1 MLNPTMF
8 LNEAAVYFLVIMSI
22 YPKTRTIPGRF
33 YRNDCKKIPVRGP
46 TRCESRKKKTV
57 WQSYNKIRID
67 WPRSGWTGKYLAQ
80 SWRTDLAPLGRYFPV
95 RPPPPTQSIR
105 AYSFVASAHAVPF
118 QCCVTL
124 RLTFSS
130 DGLQHALQEKYVR
143 STVRS
148 ISYFSSTVFHHL
160 NFNFHHLSFLLARLQ
175 L

>member
-67 WPRSGWTGKYLAQ
+67 WPRSGWTGKYLAL
-80 SWRTDLAPLGRYFPV
+80 SRDARTSLRSVGIFLSG
-95 RPPPPTQSIR
+95 PPPTQSIR
-105 AYSFVASAHAVPF
+105 AYSFVESAYAVPF